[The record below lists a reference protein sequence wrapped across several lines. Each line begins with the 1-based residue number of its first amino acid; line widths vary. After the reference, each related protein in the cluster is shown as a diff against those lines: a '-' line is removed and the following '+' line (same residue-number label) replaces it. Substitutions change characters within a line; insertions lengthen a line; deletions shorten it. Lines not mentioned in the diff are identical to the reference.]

1 MAFDLNAVR
10 PRPDGKYS
18 PELHR
23 WLRREGRNKCGV
35 FQRNIDPIFG
45 EPTTAGVWSP
55 SSILIGFADDDGWIL
70 GNSLREIVLARARQ
84 RWAIPIGTEGYR
96 VITDEF
102 WAEYVRDGRCA
113 WDREH
118 RMHMVGDGN
127 RWHYHSCGR
136 GRRCRWCGA
145 EQVSNVERRVEVVE
159 TVREVWAPYRAS
171 VPAAVTWP
179 RGSMGEAV

>member
-1 MAFDLNAVR
+1 MDLDLKAIA
-10 PRPDGKYS
+10 PRADGKHS
-18 PELHR
+18 PLLQKY
-23 WLRREGRNKCGV
+23 LRREKTRRGV
-35 FQRNIDPIFG
+35 FQRTTDPISG
-45 EPTTAGVWSP
+45 DPTTVGVWSP
-55 SSILIGFADDDGWIL
+55 SSIVIGMEGGGGWL
-70 GNSLREIVLARARQ
+70 FGNSLLEIIRGRARHS
-84 RWAIPIGTEGYR
+84 WAIPLGRDGYR

-102 WAEYVRDGRCA
+102 WAAYLRDGRCV
-113 WDREH
+113 WDRDH

-179 RGSMGEAV
+179 RGSMGETV